1 MMRLHVCTLMVQCK
15 MRDIQVGEHYHKL
28 PMGDGFVCIENLGG
42 DLEKMV
48 GKRSEM
54 MAFPIA
60 FTLMAIIDD

>member
-1 MMRLHVCTLMVQCK
+1 

-60 FTLMAIIDD
+60 FTLMASIND